1 MLQNKE
7 LIKRFHNLNVLDENE
22 LYSLKSEFK
31 KEKAPEYVVEIIDSA
46 ILAEKGDASLA
57 AQKLV
62 ATYWRVV
69 NSDPYAHEVAVDIF
83 GRFAYIF
90 MKVQVSAKDINVI
103 HKNWDSLLEFFL
115 DVTEIA
121 CKHGYI
127 ARHKISIFCMIASMI
142 YRSPKNYEELRVF
155 ASSWKN
161 IASFGTK
168 SVRAMAEEFL
178 VTADWRDD
186 QVGTLRFFP
195 HLLSY
200 TGSKDAVIQF
210 NTCIGKISQNS
221 NWQPNRV
228 EDSVTGYANDNLFQ
242 RETRRFCDLLI
253 NDIDFDT
260 VLDVGC
266 GPGEVGKNISQQRKS
281 ISLIGIELNPDY
293 SSYASSNGAYDTV
306 INGDAYT
313 ELKKLEQQFD
323 LITLCMVLDY
333 IPARALSQEVTKVL
347 KPGGFLAF
355 SFIPASED
363 FEDVCG
369 HVNYYQ
375 SDLHKSAYSN
385 LTVIKSIMAP
395 YMWTGGYYVLL
406 QKDV

>member
-1 MLQNKE
+1 MSQNKE
-7 LIKRFHNLNVLDENE
+7 LIKRFHNLNALDETE
-22 LYSLKSEFK
+22 LYSLKSAFK
-31 KEKAPEYVVEIIDSA
+31 KENVPEYVFEIIDSA

-62 ATYWRVV
+62 ATYWRLV
-69 NSDPYAHEVAVDIF
+69 NSDSYPHEVAVDIF
-83 GRFAYIF
+83 GRFIHTF
-90 MKVQVSAKDINVI
+90 ILVQKSAKDINVI

-115 DVTEIA
+115 DVTETA

-127 ARHKISIFCMIASMI
+127 ARHKISLFCMIGSMI

-155 ASSWKN
+155 ASSWKGV
-161 IASFGTK
+161 ASFGTE
-168 SVRAMAEEFL
+168 SVGAMAEEFL
-178 VTADWRDD
+178 VTDWENH

-200 TGSKDAVIQF
+200 TGCKDAVIQF
-210 NTCIGKISQNS
+210 NTCIGKISQKS

-228 EDSVTGYANDNLFQ
+228 EDSVTGYANDNVFQ

-253 NDIDFDT
+253 NDINFDT

-293 SSYASSNGAYDTV
+293 ASYARSNGAYDTV

-355 SFIPASED
+355 SFIPARED

-375 SDLHKSAYSN
+375 SDLHISAYSN